1 MTKTTDIQRKHLR
14 SLALRYLTA
23 IAFGNLLWETVQL
36 PLYTIWT
43 SGTRGELVFSV
54 IHCTA
59 GDVMIAAAC
68 LGISALLIGRD
79 AERVAAI
86 AIPMGIAYTM
96 FSEWLNVD
104 IRGTWAYA
112 PAMPILPI
120 FGTGLA
126 PLAQWVLVPVLSFIW
141 VRRAGRDLRR
151 PWQ

>member
-1 MTKTTDIQRKHLR
+1 MTKTTDIQRKNLR

-23 IAFGNLLWETVQL
+23 ITFGNLLWETVQL

-43 SGTRGELVFSV
+43 SGTRGELVLAV

-112 PAMPILPI
+112 STMPILPI

-126 PLAQWVLVPVLSFIW
+126 PLTQWVLVPVLSFIW

-151 PWQ
+151 SRQ

>member
-1 MTKTTDIQRKHLR
+1 MAMTKTTDIQRKHLR

-23 IAFGNLLWETVQL
+23 IAFGNLLWETAQL

-43 SGTRGELVFSV
+43 SGTRGELAFAV

-104 IRGTWAYA
+104 IRGTWAYEST
-112 PAMPILPI
+112 MPILSLI
-120 FGTGLA
+120 H
-126 PLAQWVLVPVLSFIW
+126 I
-141 VRRAGRDLRR
+141 
-151 PWQ
+151 